1 MSDFRKYD
9 HLERHGR
16 CEVHDI
22 DVGKVYVFPKLDGT
36 NASVWMGNDG
46 FIQCGSR
53 NRTLSADKDNAGFY
67 AWVNSQD
74 PVAKTLRLA
83 LSAVPHL
90 TFYGEWLVPH
100 SLKTYRSESWRRFWI
115 FDVYD
120 NTVQAYQSF
129 NSYKIFLE
137 TYGLDYIPP
146 LSIIEN
152 PSIEQL
158 DAAVAL
164 NTFQIKDGEGV
175 GEGVVL
181 KNYTWRNKFG
191 RQPWAKIVRNEFKE
205 INAKEFGP
213 HEKKGPDHVEA
224 KIAER
229 YVTKALVD
237 KVRAMIV
244 LAEANKENGQVPIMM
259 LPDGCAVLN
268 YDIEDYDK
276 DEPDWQ
282 EWEQKNRGKIIPE
295 LLHRVFYDVVNE
307 DMWDAVKRHK
317 NPTIDFKKLQSFVT
331 YNVKQH
337 AEDLF

>member
-1 MSDFRKYD
+1 VADFRKYD

-16 CEVHDI
+16 CEVQDI
-22 DVGKVYVFPKLDGT
+22 TVGKVYVFPKLDGT

-46 FIQCGSR
+46 KVKCGSR
-53 NRTLSADKDNAGFY
+53 NRTLSIDNDNAGFC
-67 AWVNSQD
+67 AWVNSDD
-74 PVAKTLRLA
+74 PVAKTLRM
-83 LSAVPHL
+83 AVGATPHL
-90 TFYGEWLVPH
+90 TLYGEWLVPH

-120 NTVQAYQSF
+120 NTLQTYQSF
-129 NSYKIFLE
+129 NSYKTFLA
-137 TYGLDYIPP
+137 TYGLDVIPP
-146 LSIIEN
+146 LSIIDN

-158 DAAVAL
+158 DAVVAL

-181 KNYTWRNKFG
+181 KNYDWRNKFG

-213 HEKKGPDHVEA
+213 NEKKGPDHVEA

-237 KVRAMIV
+237 KVRAKV
-244 LAEANKENGQVPIMM
+244 FLSTVANVVTISTSGPTDEDRKE
-259 LPDGCAVLN
+259 L
-268 YDIEDYDK
+268 
-276 DEPDWQ
+276 
-282 EWEQKNRGKIIPE
+282 EQKNRGKIIPE

-317 NPTIDFKKLQSFVT
+317 NPTIDFKKLQSFIT

>member
-16 CEVHDI
+16 TEVQDI
-22 DVGKVYVFPKLDGT
+22 TVGKVYVFPKLDGT

-46 FIQCGSR
+46 KVKCGSR
-53 NRTLSADKDNAGFY
+53 NRTLSIDNDNAGFC
-67 AWVNSQD
+67 AWVNSDD
-74 PVAKTLRLA
+74 PVAKTLRM
-83 LSAVPHL
+83 AVGAAPQL
-90 TFYGEWLVPH
+90 TLYGEWLVPH

-120 NTVQAYQSF
+120 RVAQCYQSF
-129 NSYKIFLE
+129 NGYKTFLA
-137 TYGLDYIPP
+137 TYGLDFIPP

-181 KNYTWRNKFG
+181 KNYNWRNKFG

-205 INAKEFGP
+205 MNAKEFGP
-213 HEKKGPDHVEA
+213 NEKKGPDHVEA

-237 KVRAMIV
+237 KVRAAV
-244 LAEANKENGQVPIMM
+244 VRNAALATEEGRLFLDQGAT
-259 LPDGCAVLN
+259 
-268 YDIEDYDK
+268 EDWK
-276 DEPDWQ
+276 GFE
-282 EWEQKNRGKIIPE
+282 EKNRGKIIPE

-317 NPTIDFKKLQSFVT
+317 NPTINFKTLQSFVT
-331 YNVKQH
+331 YNIKQH